1 MSHLQCLHSVMSR
14 PGKFSAR
21 DKERF
26 PKRYIHA
33 VPEANIV
40 EQNSD
45 EPTPKSLVFKLSF
58 IGLAAAVFVFQLDA
72 TCLGIALPTIAG
84 ELNGQTLQS
93 FWANMSYYL
102 CGLVMQPLWASISD
116 TFGRKPLLY
125 ICMAFFAVGSII
137 FALAK
142 NMNMIIVGRVL
153 QGFGGGGIDV
163 LAEIIL
169 ADMTTLQERSLY
181 LGLMAI
187 PMAIGNILGPSI
199 GALFSTYASWR
210 WIGWFN
216 LPFLGFALP
225 LLIFF
230 LRLRPVQLDESFTKN
245 LNRLDW
251 IGMIFLILATTIF
264 VIPFSWAGSLYPWRS
279 WQTLLPMM
287 LGVALLIIFTIYEA
301 KPAVPVI
308 PHRLFYSK
316 TFNMSLAGSFIHGMI
331 LVSLLNYLP
340 LLYQS
345 VGLETST
352 GSAVSLLPA
361 VITSVAVSAGLMMTV
376 GAVGGYIWLIRV
388 SWVAVT
394 VGSGLLALFNL
405 GPSSSMRISLPI
417 LWGIGVA
424 GLRLLLLPMQASVK
438 NIDDTGLAIAQQQAF
453 RMFGG
458 LVGLTIGSTIFNS
471 VFSASISSIELP
483 AGPLTALA
491 NANDAIAFIPE
502 LRLLG
507 FGGLG
512 LITSLIMKDLDLNK
526 RNLGQQRFEE

>member
-1 MSHLQCLHSVMSR
+1 MSR

-251 IGMIFLILATTIF
+251 IG
-264 VIPFSWAGSLYPWRS
+264 
-279 WQTLLPMM
+279 
-287 LGVALLIIFTIYEA
+287 
-301 KPAVPVI
+301 
-308 PHRLFYSK
+308 
-316 TFNMSLAGSFIHGMI
+316 
-331 LVSLLNYLP
+331 
-340 LLYQS
+340 
-345 VGLETST
+345 LETST